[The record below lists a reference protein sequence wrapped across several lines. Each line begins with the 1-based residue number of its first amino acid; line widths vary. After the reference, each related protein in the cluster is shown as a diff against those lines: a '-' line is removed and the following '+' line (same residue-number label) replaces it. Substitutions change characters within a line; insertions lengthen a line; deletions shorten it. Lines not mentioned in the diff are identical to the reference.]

1 LRAEA
6 LDHLWASQCNC
17 PFWHGV
23 FGGVYLFH
31 IREAAARHLI
41 EAETLAERALRAAV
55 SWAEVTTGDVDC
67 DGFDEAMLSSDTQA
81 LMVAP
86 AQGGT
91 LLAWDWRA
99 AGVNLLNVLSRR
111 PEAYHRSLVEA
122 AAQGTLV
129 VAGQPLAFGG
139 PQHAIVRAKEEGLER
154 KLIYD
159 WYRRASLI
167 DHVFAPHETLDA
179 FYQSKFEELGDF
191 VNRPYTANTKVRSR
205 TSKSRG
211 DVILSL
217 VREGSIRVN
226 GSSTNPKGGLR
237 TVGSTL
243 PLRIE
248 KKITLKPA
256 ESGLAVNYVV
266 TNLGD
271 RPALLRFGVET
282 NWGVSG
288 GDSSEGAYTVWPG
301 GTLKRLNAISETAG
315 AKEVAIVH
323 EWVGRVVARASEAGT
338 WWQFPIETVSNS
350 EAGFER
356 VYQGVSLV
364 AHWPLELEPA
374 GMWKLS
380 LTFALV
386 PASD

>member
-1 LRAEA
+1 
-6 LDHLWASQCNC
+6 
-17 PFWHGV
+17 G
-23 FGGVYLFH
+23 
-31 IREAAARHLI
+31 
-41 EAETLAERALRAAV
+41 
-55 SWAEVTTGDVDC
+55 
-67 DGFDEAMLSSDTQA
+67 
-81 LMVAP
+81 
-86 AQGGT
+86 
-91 LLAWDWRA
+91 
-99 AGVNLLNVLSRR
+99 
-111 PEAYHRSLVEA
+111 
-122 AAQGTLV
+122 
-129 VAGQPLAFGG
+129 
-139 PQHAIVRAKEEGLER
+139 
-154 KLIYD
+154 
-159 WYRRASLI
+159 YRRASLI
-167 DHVFAPHETLDA
+167 DHVFTPHETLDA

-191 VNRPYTANTKVRSR
+191 VNQPYTVK

-217 VREGSIRVN
+217 AREGGIRVN
-226 GSSTNPKGGLR
+226 GSR
-237 TVGSTL
+237 R

-256 ESGLAVNYVV
+256 ESGLTVNYVV

-271 RPALLRFGVET
+271 RPASLRFGVET

-315 AKEVAIVH
+315 AKEVAVVH